1 MNRPEVDCPGDT
13 ISYLCTIFVSNSEVV
28 NLMWRVYFPRLMPI
42 NITYDSTSKLDNV
55 DYLSM
60 NISSTLTHFSNESIE
75 SVILL
80 TVLRNVSMN
89 GTKLTCSITDFINDT
104 VVVNIDS
111 SGL

>member
-1 MNRPEVDCPGDT
+1 MNRPEIDCPGDT

-42 NITYDSTSKLDNV
+42 NITYNSTSKLDNV

-60 NISSTLTHFSNESIE
+60 NISSTLTRFSNENIE
-75 SVILL
+75 SVIVL
-80 TVLRNVSMN
+80 TVLRNSMN

-104 VVVNIDS
+104 ANLNVDTT
-111 SGL
+111 G